1 MIIDLSK
8 QAKKRK
14 KDSRGENRSMNMNEI
29 AAAQLKKDLPSFK
42 AGDTVRVS
50 VKVVEGDN
58 ERIQLFDGVVIAR
71 RGKGISESFT
81 VRKVSFGVGVER
93 IFPLHSPRIE
103 KIEVL
108 KVGKVRR
115 AKLNYLKKLS
125 GKAARLQEK
134 AKVVPGSQTVKET
147 VTEENVAPAQ
157 AEEAAAETK

>member
-1 MIIDLSK
+1 
-8 QAKKRK
+8 
-14 KDSRGENRSMNMNEI
+14 MNMNEI
-29 AAAQLKKDLPSFK
+29 AAAQLKKDLPAFK

-93 IFPLHSPRIE
+93 IFPIHSPRIE
-103 KIEVL
+103 KIEVI

-115 AKLNYLKKLS
+115 AKLNYLKALS

-134 AKVVPGSQTVKET
+134 AKTVPGAQSVKET

-157 AEEAAAETK
+157 TETAEAK